1 MSVVLATARAEI
13 HLEATLLSISRIQ
26 AVQIAAL

>member
-1 MSVVLATARAEI
+1 MLVALATARVEI
-13 HLEATLLSISRIQ
+13 LLEATLLSISRIQ